1 MSGLDFDTSDF
12 LHSIHDRT
20 LASAPR
26 MCGHWQIGHCHRGV
40 RSIESALAF
49 PMKLRNQLLALFCLL
64 IFVAMGVLYFQAWVV
79 QKHFG
84 IVVFVSDG
92 MVARH
97 LTAARLYEGG
107 AEHRLALDTFPYTAL
122 VANSARDFAVPDA
135 AAAATALATGVRV
148 NHRNVAFD
156 YRGQP
161 LRTLLEMAKAQG
173 RTVGIVSNAQLTDP
187 APAAFYAHMAN
198 ANDREAIAA
207 QLVDTARIDVA
218 LGGGSEQF
226 LPNGE
231 KGSRK
236 DGRDLLAELQGK
248 GCEVVRTKADLEN
261 ASTYRDRGIMGVF
274 APGSMAYSDEIESGS
289 QQPSL
294 SDMVRRAIEFLQ
306 VNSRGYLLIVD
317 AGLVTEAAERNQGE
331 RTINETLAMDR
342 AVATAMKY
350 AGNES
355 LIVAVGKHA
364 IGGLT
369 LNGYPLRQDHGVALL
384 GTTASGYPSLT
395 WATGPNGP
403 PLTGNEP
410 AAFQTPSALNT
421 AEDVIAA
428 AKGPGAEKFHGF
440 LDSTAIFELLR
451 DAL

>member
-1 MSGLDFDTSDF
+1 
-12 LHSIHDRT
+12 
-20 LASAPR
+20 
-26 MCGHWQIGHCHRGV
+26 
-40 RSIESALAF
+40 
-49 PMKLRNQLLALFCLL
+49 MKLRNQLLALFCLL
-64 IFVAMGVLYFQAWVV
+64 VFVAIGVLYFQVWVV
-79 QKHFG
+79 QKRFG

-97 LTAARLYEGG
+97 LTLARLYENG
-107 AEHRLALDTFPYTAL
+107 AGHRLALDSFPYTAL

-135 AAAATALATGVRV
+135 AAAATALATGERV
-148 NHRNVAFD
+148 NHRNVSFD

-161 LRTLLEMAKAQG
+161 LRTLLEMARAQG
-173 RTVGIVSNAQLTDP
+173 RAVGIISNGQLTDP
-187 APAAFYAHMAN
+187 APAAFFAHLAD
-198 ANDREAIAA
+198 AKDREGIAA
-207 QLVDTARIDVA
+207 QLVDNARLDVA
-218 LGGGSEQF
+218 LGGGAQPF
-226 LPNGE
+226 LKDG
-231 KGSRK
+231 RK
-236 DGRDLLAELQGK
+236 DGRDLLAELQKK
-248 GCEVVRTKADLEN
+248 GCEIVRTKADLDN
-261 ASTYRDRGIMGVF
+261 AALYRDGGITGVF
-274 APGSMAYSDEIESGS
+274 ATGAMAFGDDLDAAS

-306 VNSRGYLLIVD
+306 INSRGYLLVVD
-317 AGLVTEAAERNQGE
+317 AGLVTEAAARNQGE

-350 AGNES
+350 AGEES

-369 LNGYPLRQDHGVALL
+369 LNGYPLRQDHGVALT

-403 PLTGNEP
+403 PTTGSEP
-410 AAFQTPSALNT
+410 AAFQTVSALNT

-440 LDSTAIFELLR
+440 LDNTMIFELLR

>member
-1 MSGLDFDTSDF
+1 
-12 LHSIHDRT
+12 
-20 LASAPR
+20 
-26 MCGHWQIGHCHRGV
+26 
-40 RSIESALAF
+40 
-49 PMKLRNQLLALFCLL
+49 MKLRNQLLALFCLL
-64 IFVAMGVLYFQAWVV
+64 VFVAIGVLYFQVWVV

-92 MVARH
+92 MVSRH
-97 LTAARLYEGG
+97 LTVARLYENG
-107 AEHRLALDTFPYTAL
+107 ADHRLALDSFPYTAL

-135 AAAATALATGVRV
+135 AAAATALATGEKV
-148 NHRNVAFD
+148 NHRHVSFD

-173 RTVGIVSNAQLTDP
+173 RTVGVISNGQLTDP
-187 APAAFYAHMAN
+187 APAAFFAHLAD
-198 ANDREAIAA
+198 AKDRDTIAA
-207 QLVDTARIDVA
+207 QLIDSARVDVA
-218 LGGGSEQF
+218 LGGGSQNF
-226 LPNGE
+226 LPAPQSGV
-231 KGSRK
+231 RK
-236 DGRDLLAELQGK
+236 DGRDLLAELQKK
-248 GCEVVRTKADLEN
+248 GCDILRNKADLEN
-261 ASTYRDRGIMGVF
+261 TSTYRGGGIVGVF
-274 APGSMAYSDEIESGS
+274 SPGAMAFTDDIEGAS

-306 VNSRGYLLIVD
+306 VNGRGYLLIVD
-317 AGLVTEAAERNQGE
+317 AGLVTEAAARNQGE

-342 AVATAMKY
+342 AIATAVKY
-350 AGNES
+350 AGEES

-369 LNGYPLRQDHGVALL
+369 LNGYPLRQDHGIALM

-403 PLTGNEP
+403 PTTGSEP
-410 AAFQTPSALNT
+410 AAFQIGSALNT

-440 LDSTAIFELLR
+440 LDNTKIFELLR

>member
-1 MSGLDFDTSDF
+1 
-12 LHSIHDRT
+12 
-20 LASAPR
+20 
-26 MCGHWQIGHCHRGV
+26 
-40 RSIESALAF
+40 
-49 PMKLRNQLLALFCLL
+49 MKLRNQLLALFCLL
-64 IFVAMGVLYFQAWVV
+64 IFVAIGVLYFQVWVV

-84 IVVFVSDG
+84 VVVFVSDG

-107 AEHRLALDTFPYTAL
+107 ADHRLALDSFPYTAL
-122 VANSARDFAVPDA
+122 VANSAQDFAVPDA
-135 AAAATALATGVRV
+135 AAAATALATGKRV
-148 NHRNVAFD
+148 NHRNVAVD
-156 YRGQP
+156 PHGQT
-161 LRTLLEMAKAQG
+161 LRTLLEIAKSQG
-173 RTVGIVSNAQLTDP
+173 RTVGLVTNAQLTDP
-187 APAAFYAHMAN
+187 APAAFDAHLADGRD
-198 ANDREAIAA
+198 AESIAA
-207 QLVDTARIDVA
+207 QLVDNARIDVL
-218 LGGGSEQF
+218 LGGGSRNF
-226 LPNGE
+226 LPAGE
-231 KGSRK
+231 KGLRK
-236 DGRDLLAELQGK
+236 DGRDLLAEMQRK
-248 GCEVVRTKADLEN
+248 GCEMVWTKADLEN
-261 ASTYRDRGIMGVF
+261 AAVYREKGIAGVF
-274 APGSMAYSDEIESGS
+274 TPGAMAFSDEIESGS

-306 VNSRGYLLIVD
+306 VNGKGYLLIVD

-342 AVATAMKY
+342 AIATAVKY
-350 AGNES
+350 AGDES

-384 GTTASGYPSLT
+384 GTTPSGYPSLT
-395 WATGPNGP
+395 WATGPGG
-403 PLTGNEP
+403 GNEP

-440 LDSTAIFELLR
+440 LETKAIFELLR

>member
-1 MSGLDFDTSDF
+1 
-12 LHSIHDRT
+12 
-20 LASAPR
+20 
-26 MCGHWQIGHCHRGV
+26 
-40 RSIESALAF
+40 
-49 PMKLRNQLLALFCLL
+49 MKLRNQLLALTCLL
-64 IFVAMGVLYFQAWVV
+64 VFVAMGVLYFQVWVV

-97 LTAARLYEGG
+97 LTVARLYEGG
-107 AEHRLALDTFPYTAL
+107 AEHRLALDAFPHTAL

-148 NHRNVAFD
+148 NHRNIASD
-156 YRGQP
+156 HKGQP
-161 LRTLLEMAKAQG
+161 LRSLLEIAKAQG
-173 RTVGIVSNAQLTDP
+173 RSVGIVSNAQLTDP
-187 APAAFYAHMAN
+187 APAAFFAHAAN
-198 ANDREAIAA
+198 AEDSDAIAA
-207 QLVDTARIDVA
+207 QLVDNARIDLA
-218 LGGGSEQF
+218 FGGGLRHF
-226 LPNGE
+226 LPTAENGV
-231 KGSRK
+231 RK
-236 DGRDLLAELQGK
+236 DGRNLLAELQRK
-248 GCEVVRTKADLEN
+248 GCEIVRTKADLEK
-261 ASTYRDRGIMGVF
+261 ATTYHQHGIVGLF
-274 APGSMAYSDEIESGS
+274 AAGAMAFNDEIESGS

-306 VNSRGYLLIVD
+306 VNSRGYLLVVD
-317 AGLVTEAAERNQGE
+317 AGLVTEAAVRNQGE

-342 AVATAMKY
+342 AVATAVKY
-350 AGNES
+350 AGDES

-364 IGGLT
+364 IGGLS

-403 PLTGNEP
+403 PAKGNEP
-410 AAFQTPSALNT
+410 AAFQTVSALNT

-440 LDSTAIFELLR
+440 LENTAIFDLLR

>member
-1 MSGLDFDTSDF
+1 
-12 LHSIHDRT
+12 
-20 LASAPR
+20 
-26 MCGHWQIGHCHRGV
+26 
-40 RSIESALAF
+40 
-49 PMKLRNQLLALFCLL
+49 MKLRNQLLALFCLL
-64 IFVAMGVLYFQAWVV
+64 VFVALGVLYFQMWVR

-84 IVVFVSDG
+84 IIVFVSDG

-97 LTAARLYEGG
+97 LTAARLYAGG
-107 AEHRLALDTFPYTAL
+107 ADHRLALDAFPHTAI

-135 AAAATALATGVRV
+135 AAAATALATGVKV

-161 LRTLLEMAKAQG
+161 LQTLLEIAKKQG
-173 RTVGIVSNAQLTDP
+173 RAVGLVTNGKLTGP
-187 APAAFYAHMAN
+187 APAAFYAHLAD
-198 ANDREAIAA
+198 ARDEESIAA
-207 QLVDTARIDVA
+207 QLVDRADIDVV
-218 LGGGSEQF
+218 LGGGLREF
-226 LPNGE
+226 LPAGA
-231 KGSRK
+231 KGARK
-236 DGRDLLAELQGK
+236 DGRDLLAAMQRK
-248 GCEVVRTKADLEN
+248 GCEMVWTKADLEN
-261 ASTYRDRGIMGVF
+261 AGTFRDKGIVGVF
-274 APGSMAYSDEIESGS
+274 TPGAMAFSDEIESGS

-306 VNSRGYLLIVD
+306 VNGRGYLLIVD
-317 AGLVTEAAERNQGE
+317 AGLLTEAAERNNGE
-331 RTINETLAMDR
+331 RTINETLATDR
-342 AVATAMKY
+342 AIATAVKY
-350 AGNES
+350 AGDES

-395 WATGPNGP
+395 WATGPAS
-403 PLTGNEP
+403 GNEP
-410 AAFQTPSALNT
+410 AAFQTASALNT

-440 LDSTAIFELLR
+440 LESTAIFDLLR